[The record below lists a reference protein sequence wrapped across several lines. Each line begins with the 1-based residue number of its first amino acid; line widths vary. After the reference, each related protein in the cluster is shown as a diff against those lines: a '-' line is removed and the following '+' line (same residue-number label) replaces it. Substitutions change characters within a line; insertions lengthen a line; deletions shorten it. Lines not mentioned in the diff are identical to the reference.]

1 MFLWTVLD
9 FGKLILQTGDTS
21 KGAEQLFMSF
31 VQLILKLLAELDHLL
46 LVVVHE
52 VVQLLP
58 HEVGDGVAVDL
69 GWHGRTCFRIFCLF
83 TSLKVT
89 RFRTVHLTIYFHLY
103 LGMQILGQVTGRHTN
118 NEGAKVFTSW
128 LRGIDRAYI
137 HITERAGGQ
146 AKTSAS
152 LDVIL
157 LPSFNLL

>member
-52 VVQLLP
+52 VVQLMP

-83 TSLKVT
+83 TSVKVT

-103 LGMQILGQVTGRHTN
+103 LGMQILGQVTGRHTS
-118 NEGAKVFTSW
+118 K
-128 LRGIDRAYI
+128 
-137 HITERAGGQ
+137 ERRCLCGGSQ
-146 AKTSAS
+146 A
-152 LDVIL
+152 
-157 LPSFNLL
+157 